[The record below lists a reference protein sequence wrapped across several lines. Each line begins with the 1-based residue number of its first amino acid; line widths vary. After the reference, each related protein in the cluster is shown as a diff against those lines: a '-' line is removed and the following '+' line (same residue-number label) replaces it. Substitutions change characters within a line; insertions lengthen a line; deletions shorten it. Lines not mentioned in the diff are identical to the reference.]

1 MENNV
6 RNGKV
11 TTLLRKCGANPANL
25 GWKYIEEAVY
35 LVIEDPMMLN
45 MITRGLYLAIADKF
59 NTTESRVERAIRHT
73 IDQIYRHAPLKVIRA
88 IMGNCI
94 SERTGK
100 ATNSA
105 FIAALA
111 QVVSEEPDNPVW
123 SM

>member
-1 MENNV
+1 MENAI

-11 TTLLRKCGANPANL
+11 MTILKKCGTNPANL

-35 LVIEDPMMLN
+35 LVIEDPKMLN
-45 MITRGLYLAIADKF
+45 VITKGLYPAIANKF
-59 NTTESRVERAIRHT
+59 DTTESRVERAIRHT
-73 IDQIYRHAPLKVIRA
+73 IDRICMQAPLKVLNA
-88 IMGNCI
+88 IMGNC
-94 SERTGK
+94 R

-111 QVVSEEPDNPVW
+111 QVVSKEPNNPIW

>member
-25 GWKYIEEAVY
+25 GWKYTEEAVY
-35 LVIEDPMMLN
+35 LVIEDPTMLN
-45 MITRGLYLAIADKF
+45 MITKGLYPAIADKF
-59 NTTESRVERAIRHT
+59 NTTVSRVERAIRHT
-73 IDQIYRHAPLKVIRA
+73 IDQIYKQAPLKVLRA
-88 IMGNCI
+88 IVGNHV
-94 SERTGK
+94 SASTGR